1 MNARIHAI
9 HSSLANDSRRYRM
22 SKDRI
27 SGRKILITG
36 ASSGIGR
43 AGAIQ
48 LAERGA
54 QVLLMARRAD
64 ELDAVVAEITATGGQ
79 ASAFPIDLTNADE
92 VDQQMADIHAT
103 HGKIDVLINNAGRS
117 IRRSAVQSL
126 ERLHDYDRCMQINYF
141 APLRLIHHVLP
152 PMLDAGD
159 GHVINVLTW
168 GTLMPAAY
176 FSAYTASK
184 SALGTAAQGMDAELR
199 SRGVAFTGSHYPL
212 VHTAMSAPTEHY
224 KTMPG
229 MSAEKAGSWM
239 VKAVRQRPARI
250 APPYAVAAGLGN
262 TLMPGPSAAVA
273 GRLKF

>member
-1 MNARIHAI
+1 
-9 HSSLANDSRRYRM
+9 M

-54 QVLLMARRAD
+54 EVLLMARRAE
-64 ELDAVVAEITATGGQ
+64 ELDAVVTDITAAGGK
-79 ASAFPIDLTNADE
+79 ASAFPIDLTDAAA
-92 VDQQMADIHAT
+92 VDTLMTSIHAT

-117 IRRSAVQSL
+117 IRRSATQSL

-152 PMLDAGD
+152 PMLEAGD

-184 SALGTAAQGMDAELR
+184 SALGAAAQGMDAELR
-199 SRGVAFTGSHYPL
+199 SQGVAFTGLHYPL

-224 KTMPG
+224 KSMPG
-229 MSAEKAGSWM
+229 MSTKKAGSWM
-239 VKAVRQRPARI
+239 VKAVKNRPARI

-262 TLMPGPSAAVA
+262 TLLPGPSASVA

>member
-1 MNARIHAI
+1 MNTRII
-9 HSSLANDSRRYRM
+9 RTM
-22 SKDRI
+22 SKRRI
-27 SGRKILITG
+27 AGRKILITG

-43 AGAIQ
+43 AGALQ
-48 LAERGA
+48 LAAEGA
-54 QVLLMARRAD
+54 ELLLLARRQT
-64 ELDAVVAEITATGGQ
+64 ELAGVVEEIRAGGGRAEAH
-79 ASAFPIDLTNADE
+79 PIDLTDTEA
-92 VDQQMADIHAT
+92 VDALMQSIHAT

-199 SRGVAFTGSHYPL
+199 SRGVAFTGLHYPL

>member
-1 MNARIHAI
+1 
-9 HSSLANDSRRYRM
+9 M
-22 SKDRI
+22 SESNI
-27 SGRKILITG
+27 AGRTILITG

-43 AGAIQ
+43 AGAVQ
-48 LAERGA
+48 LAELGA

-64 ELDAVVAEITATGGQ
+64 ELASAVDEITARGGTAQ
-79 ASAFPIDLTNADE
+79 AYPIDLTDADA
-92 VDQQMADIHAT
+92 VDAQMGEILAT

-117 IRRSAVQSL
+117 IRRSAAKSL
-126 ERLHDYDRCMQINYF
+126 ERLHDYERCMQINYF

-152 PMLDAGD
+152 TMLEAGD
-159 GHVINVLTW
+159 GHIINVLTW

-184 SALGTAAQGMDAELR
+184 AALGSAAQGMDAELR
-199 SRGVAFTGSHYPL
+199 SKGVAFTGLHYPL

-224 KTMPG
+224 KKMPG
-229 MSAEKAGSWM
+229 MSVEKAGGWM
-239 VKAVRQRPARI
+239 VKAVRDRPARL

-262 TLMPGPSAAVA
+262 TLMPGVSAGIA